1 MTLKIVHTLKDLRA
15 SLDPQQ
21 KRVLVATMGN
31 LHEGHL
37 RLIDAARAHGQQVV
51 ASIFVNRL
59 QFAPNEDFERYP
71 RTLERDSQMLAERGC
86 DLLFAPDEKEL
97 YPEAQSFKVLPD
109 PALADIL
116 EGHFRPGFFV
126 GVCTVVLKLLGCVQP
141 DVTVFGQ
148 KDYQQ
153 WRVIERMVRQFALPV
168 EVVGVPTCRAEDGL
182 ALSSRNSYLS
192 SDERQRA
199 AELSAQLRAVATA
212 LSQEAEDWAKIEMR
226 AQQALQDRGWVVD
239 YLTVRQ
245 RHDLLPPQA
254 AQQVLGRC
262 VVLAAAR
269 MGNTRLLD
277 NLEV

>member
-1 MTLKIVHTLKDLRA
+1 MTLKTVHTLKDLRA

-245 RHDLLPPQA
+245 RHDLLPPQTS
-254 AQQVLGRC
+254 QQVLGRC

>member
-1 MTLKIVHTLKDLRA
+1 MPLKIVHTLKDLRA

-59 QFAPNEDFERYP
+59 QFAPNEDFDRYP

-126 GVCTVVLKLLGCVQP
+126 GVCTVVMKLLSCVQP

-153 WRVIERMVRQFALPV
+153 WRVIERMVRQFALPI
-168 EVVGVPTCRAEDGL
+168 EVVGVTTCRAEDGL
-182 ALSSRNSYLS
+182 ALSSRNGYLS
-192 SDERQRA
+192 SDERHRA

-212 LSQEAEDWAKIEMR
+212 LAQRAEDWATIETQ
-226 AQQALQDRGWVVD
+226 AQQALQEQGWVVD

-245 RHDLLPPQA
+245 RHDLLPPQD
-254 AQQVLGRC
+254 AQQLLGRC

-269 MGNTRLLD
+269 MGKTRLLD

>member
-1 MTLKIVHTLKDLRA
+1 MTLKTVHTLKDLRA

-182 ALSSRNSYLS
+182 ALSSRNGYLS
-192 SDERQRA
+192 EKDRA
-199 AELSAQLRAVATA
+199 REVAGGEEVREEGLPRPTRTEVTNPSAVG
-212 LSQEAEDWAKIEMR
+212 SSW
-226 AQQALQDRGWVVD
+226 
-239 YLTVRQ
+239 
-245 RHDLLPPQA
+245 
-254 AQQVLGRC
+254 
-262 VVLAAAR
+262 
-269 MGNTRLLD
+269 
-277 NLEV
+277 

>member
-1 MTLKIVHTLKDLRA
+1 MTLKTVHTLKDLRA

-212 LSQEAEDWAKIEMR
+212 LSQGAEDWAKIEMR

>member
-182 ALSSRNSYLS
+182 ALSSRNGYLS

-212 LSQEAEDWAKIEMR
+212 LSHGADDWSTIEMR
-226 AQQALQDRGWVVD
+226 AQQALQDQGWVVD

-245 RHDLLPPQA
+245 RHDLLPPQTS
-254 AQQVLGRC
+254 QQVLGRC

>member
-1 MTLKIVHTLKDLRA
+1 
-15 SLDPQQ
+15 
-21 KRVLVATMGN
+21 
-31 LHEGHL
+31 
-37 RLIDAARAHGQQVV
+37 
-51 ASIFVNRL
+51 
-59 QFAPNEDFERYP
+59 
-71 RTLERDSQMLAERGC
+71 MLAERGC

-126 GVCTVVLKLLGCVQP
+126 GVCTVVMKLLSCVQP

-153 WRVIERMVRQFALPV
+153 WRVIERMVRQFALPI
-168 EVVGVPTCRAEDGL
+168 EVVGVTTCRAEDGL
-182 ALSSRNSYLS
+182 ALSSRNGYLS

-212 LSQEAEDWAKIEMR
+212 LSQGAEDWAKIEMR